1 MVDSL
6 LLQPAK
12 RGVYTRVQAD
22 KKMFEIKVV
31 FFIGRLGLYVK
42 TLFDSLIS
50 SIYWI
55 ALKVYLKIR
64 IEVNLN
70 QIFNGLEK
78 TDL

>member
-1 MVDSL
+1 
-6 LLQPAK
+6 
-12 RGVYTRVQAD
+12 
-22 KKMFEIKVV
+22 
-31 FFIGRLGLYVK
+31 VK
-42 TLFDSLIS
+42 TLFDSPIS